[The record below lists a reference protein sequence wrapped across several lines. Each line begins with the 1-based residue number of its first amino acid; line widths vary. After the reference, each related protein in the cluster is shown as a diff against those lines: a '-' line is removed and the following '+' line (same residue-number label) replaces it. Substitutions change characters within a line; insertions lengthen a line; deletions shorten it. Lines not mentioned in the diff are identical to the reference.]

1 MTAPECACMFGALY
15 KLTITISIIIKCYT
29 TDDKTSQTND
39 QDLQVHSQVHYA
51 CFVCVN
57 LYNLVISITNFSLNT
72 VTVSARHVPCLL

>member
-1 MTAPECACMFGALY
+1 MCMHIWSALQ
-15 KLTITISIIIKCYT
+15 TDNHHHGISIIIKCYT

-72 VTVSARHVPCLL
+72 VSVSARHVPCLL